1 VKRLSLNVRALPVA
15 CLLAA
20 LSHALFAQIPAATLT
35 QANTDLQAGQADKA
49 IAILNPLPQS
59 GTGADVAQN
68 LLCRVQFSLQ
78 QLTQAA
84 TACQLAVKLNGQNSD
99 DHMWLARVLGQQAS
113 HASIFSALG
122 LAKKSLAEMQTA
134 TQLNP
139 QNGPALSDLGD
150 YYAQA
155 PGIAGGGADKAQA
168 VATQLDKVDPARAA
182 QLRGDIAMAA
192 KNYTTAEQQYRQA
205 ATVSPQPADYWT
217 VLASFYRGRQQWTNL
232 DTAIQNCVTAAAK
245 NKNSINS
252 SIGLFDGAGVLIAA
266 KRNPQLAET
275 MLEDY
280 LASPS
285 LSEQAPAFI
294 AHIRL
299 SRLKQQLGDAA
310 GAQQDLAA
318 AAAMAH
324 EFNPAQDKP

>member
-1 VKRLSLNVRALPVA
+1 MRLSPVARALPMA
-15 CLLAA
+15 CLLAVLA
-20 LSHALFAQIPAATLT
+20 HAVPAQIPAATLAA
-35 QANTDLQAGQADKA
+35 ANTDLQAGEADKA

-59 GTGADVAQN
+59 GAGADVAQN

-99 DHMWLARVLGQQAS
+99 NHMWLARVLGQQAS
-113 HASIFSALG
+113 HASIFSAFG

-134 TQLNP
+134 TQLNQ

-168 VATQLDKVDPARAA
+168 VTTQLDKIDPARAA

-192 KNYTTAEQQYRQA
+192 KNYTTAGQQYRQA

-217 VLASFYRGRQQWTNL
+217 VLANFYRGRQQWTDL
-232 DTAIQNCVTAAAK
+232 DTAIQNCITAAAK
-245 NKNSINS
+245 DKTS
-252 SIGLFDGAGVLIAA
+252 GVALYDGAGVLIAA
-266 KRNPQLAET
+266 GRNPSLAAQ
-275 MLEDY
+275 MLENY
-280 LASPS
+280 LSGSS
-285 LSEQAPAFI
+285 LTEQAPAFI

-310 GAQQDLAA
+310 GAQQELAA